1 MTQTAHSRTLVRLE
15 ETSFE
20 PWTALA
26 DFERAAGL
34 KDGQTGAASV
44 FVGTM
49 RDFNAGDG
57 VEQLFLEHYP
67 GMTERELERI
77 AAEALERWPVNAC
90 LIVHRVGLIHPGD
103 PIVLTAAWSAHR
115 GAAFDACRHLIEALK
130 HRAPFW
136 KREDLRDGSQ
146 RWVAENTPG

>member
-1 MTQTAHSRTLVRLE
+1 MGDVTQNRTRVRLQE
-15 ETSFE
+15 SGFE

-26 DFERAAGL
+26 AFEREAGL
-34 KDGQTGAASV
+34 GDGKTGAASI

-49 RDFNAGDG
+49 RDFNTGDT

-77 AAEALERWPVNAC
+77 ASEALERWPVTAC
-90 LIVHRVGLIHPGD
+90 LIVHRVGLIRPGE

-136 KREDLRDGSQ
+136 KREDLSDGSQ
-146 RWVAENTPG
+146 RWVAENTPA

>member
-1 MTQTAHSRTLVRLE
+1 MTRIQHGRTLVRLE
-15 ETSFE
+15 ETHFE
-20 PWTALA
+20 PWSELA
-26 DFERAAGL
+26 AFERAAAL
-34 KDGQTGAASV
+34 DDGKTGAASV

-49 RDFNAGDG
+49 RDFNAGDD

-67 GMTERELERI
+67 GMTERELEHI
-77 AAEALERWPVNAC
+77 AAEALERWPVNAA
-90 LIVHRVGLIHPGD
+90 LIVHRVGLIRPGD

-115 GAAFDACRHLIEALK
+115 GAAFEACRHLIEALK

-146 RWVAENTPG
+146 RWVAENTPA

>member
-1 MTQTAHSRTLVRLE
+1 MGTPSAAITRIRLE
-15 ETSFE
+15 EAALRPWAELDAFE
-20 PWTALA
+20 HEAGLA
-26 DFERAAGL
+26 DGRS
-34 KDGQTGAASV
+34 GAASV

-57 VEQLFLEHYP
+57 VAGLFLEHYP

-77 AAEALERWPVNAC
+77 TAEAAQRWPVNAC
-90 LIVHRVGLIHPGD
+90 LVIHRVGLIHPGES
-103 PIVLTAAWSAHR
+103 IVLTAAWSAHR

-136 KREDLRDGSQ
+136 KREDLVDGRQ
-146 RWVAENTPG
+146 RWVAQNTPA